1 MRFQSKP
8 AKTPKMIARAS
19 TLSLTIDPDGAFRN
33 PGVRVLTLEGDGWR
47 VALRTA

>member
-19 TLSLTIDPDGAFRN
+19 TLLLPSDQMRDFATPF
-33 PGVRVLTLEGDGWR
+33 WS
-47 VALRTA
+47 